1 MKGIKYLLDTDTLS
15 FLVSGRYPEVRK
27 HATLH
32 KDALS
37 ISSVTVAE
45 ALYGARRKSS
55 AKLESLIGLF
65 CEMFAVVDWT
75 PSAASAYADIR
86 VALERQGA
94 PIGEMDMMIAASA
107 ISGGYT
113 LVTNNTRHFARIDG
127 LALDNW
133 VDRRK
138 KTS

>member
-1 MKGIKYLLDTDTLS
+1 MKGIKYLLDTDTFS

-55 AKLESLIGLF
+55 
-65 CEMFAVVDWT
+65 
-75 PSAASAYADIR
+75 
-86 VALERQGA
+86 
-94 PIGEMDMMIAASA
+94 EMDMMIAASA

-127 LALDNW
+127 LTLDNW
-133 VDRRK
+133 VDRRN